1 MDNTKRFE
9 KTTLLNV
16 VHPELRVLS
25 NAALWDDGLRG
36 QTSDYPELARATAAD
51 TCTVAKYMYW
61 DFMHYSLGEV
71 VFIDDA
77 PCKISCCVRLDTA
90 AVQQFA
96 LLVIPLSHE
105 ERVTETVSRW
115 RLRRELN
122 DHIAYL
128 SGAKV
133 RHAPLWDLED
143 DAHVL
148 AIKH

>member
-9 KTTLLNV
+9 KTSLLNV

-77 PCKISCCVRLDTA
+77 PCKTSCCLRLDTA

-96 LLVIPLSHE
+96 LLVIPLSH
-105 ERVTETVSRW
+105 
-115 RLRRELN
+115 
-122 DHIAYL
+122 
-128 SGAKV
+128 
-133 RHAPLWDLED
+133 
-143 DAHVL
+143 
-148 AIKH
+148 